1 MTLPSIEFVLNDNI
15 ITCNLEED
23 LRGVINDEIVRP
35 LPPNLKIEAYPRLN
49 RPDKQ
54 QIYINNKY
62 FMTVPCSKYNQD
74 PDLEDPYNF
83 RGDEFIY
90 LIEELYKRG
99 YSLNNI
105 KKIVYIL
112 LGHYR
117 DIYSKPQY

>member
-1 MTLPSIEFVLNDNI
+1 MTLPCIEFVLNDNI
-15 ITCNLEED
+15 IVCNLEKD
-23 LRGVINDEIVRP
+23 LKGVLNDEIVRGIP
-35 LPPNLKIEAYPRLN
+35 EDLKIEAYPRQD

-62 FMTVPCSKYNQD
+62 YMTLPCSKYNPD

-105 KKIVYIL
+105 KTIINIVL
-112 LGHYR
+112 NHYR